1 MKEDEEECDG
11 MERDKEG
18 RPHTGEELGV
28 GFGALREGP
37 ELPEVD
43 PGKERH
49 EDACELSQHEPRVA
63 AVLEPPPDRHAA
75 SVPPGMVQGVARL
88 GPHLA
93 PRGSIKDL
101 NQSAT
106 PVSLYCWMAPAG
118 STFFGHTFV
127 HSPTKVHSQIPSLPE
142 RSSRR
147 SAAPWSRE
155 SML

>member
-1 MKEDEEECDG
+1 MDRKQERGDRPPHAEQEPQQRCD
-11 MERDKEG
+11 RSRHL
-18 RPHTGEELGV
+18 RP
-28 GFGALREGP
+28 P
-37 ELPEVD
+37 P
-43 PGKERH
+43 
-49 EDACELSQHEPRVA
+49 QHEPRVA

-75 SVPPGMVQGVARL
+75 TVPPGMVQGVAGLR
-88 GPHLA
+88 PHLA
-93 PRGSIKDL
+93 PRGRSKDL

-106 PVSLYCWMAPAG
+106 PASLYCWMAPAG